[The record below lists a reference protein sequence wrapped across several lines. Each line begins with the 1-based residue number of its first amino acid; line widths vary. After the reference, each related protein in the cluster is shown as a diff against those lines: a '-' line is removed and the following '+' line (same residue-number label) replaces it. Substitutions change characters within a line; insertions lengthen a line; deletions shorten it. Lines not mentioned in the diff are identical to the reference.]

1 MAVPK
6 TSLSAGAI
14 IRAVLLEDPDVASRT
29 NKIFPVATDCAE
41 LPYIVYR
48 RASLQPTPQKSGS
61 PGADEIHMEL
71 TCYTE
76 RYSDGVELA
85 EAVRAALDQ
94 VETAEHDGMVMRSCY
109 LADSAEDYQDDA
121 FIQQLVFSARM

>member
-14 IRAVLLEDPDVASRT
+14 IRAVLLEDAEVAART

-41 LPYIVYR
+41 LPYILYR
-48 RASLQPTPQKSGS
+48 RTSLSPNPQKSGQ
-61 PGADEIHMEL
+61 PGADEIQVEVI
-71 TCYTE
+71 CFTE
-76 RYSDGVELA
+76 RYGEGVELA

-94 VETAEHDGMVMRSCY
+94 VDAEHNGLRMRSCY
-109 LADSAEDYQDDA
+109 LLDSEEAYQDNA
-121 FIQQLVFSARM
+121 FVQQLVFSAKM